1 MTFVWFC
8 RTSAISRATDEEWVL
23 WRWRTFRS
31 LSLFQPEA
39 LFLEFLIE
47 NNIVFSS
54 KENTETIFFDFQN
67 LTKSNCIISIEKHF
81 IAPIKLCSSGKQL
94 QPNTIYCANVV
105 SPVNGW
111 DWNVVNNAAFR
122 VTILKE
128 NHKVTIKAKVM
139 GWQKRLLGIMLCFF
153 SLSLCFTW
161 CCCCNASVLFFHKFM
176 DISYN
181 NCRKALVAT
190 ARRKCARSRS
200 IAFVVCNCRLRT
212 KFLRHAWSF
221 ISVLC
226 VFVCWLHFISL
237 FAVECYYPLL
247 LHLLVS
253 CHTVNSFLYF
263 SLSLF
268 PFFALV
274 YCWF

>member
-105 SPVNGW
+105 LPVNGW

-153 SLSLCFTW
+153 LSLSVSLDVVVVMRRFCFSINLWIFLTTIVEKHW
-161 CCCCNASVLFFHKFM
+161 WQPQGVSVQGAEVL
-176 DISYN
+176 
-181 NCRKALVAT
+181 
-190 ARRKCARSRS
+190 
-200 IAFVVCNCRLRT
+200 RL
-212 KFLRHAWSF
+212 
-221 ISVLC
+221 LC
-226 VFVCWLHFISL
+226 VIADWERNFYGMHDRSYRFYVCLCVGCTLFHCLRLNVITHCYCIYWLAAI
-237 FAVECYYPLL
+237 P
-247 LHLLVS
+247 
-253 CHTVNSFLYF
+253 
-263 SLSLF
+263 
-268 PFFALV
+268 
-274 YCWF
+274 